1 MSISW
6 WPRTG
11 APASIPVGLPPR
23 PARDQR
29 VKLPRGVISSTASR
43 PRPDRS
49 GPCINHPPASRSSW
63 VPSPQ
68 PTALWSTAHAPR
80 SLRDDL
86 GDVRLT
92 DTSVKIVSPS
102 SKVAAATDTRHNGS
116 PGFFD
121 RVPDLA
127 EQAVRT
133 RIDLGQGGRVSGD
146 ATRRFVS
153 YTVCQR
159 FARQEPG
166 PSSSTSRWDSTAL
179 RSRTACL
186 SSMWRQRP
194 CEVGVATSAIATSA
208 SCSRTSR
215 SSGSSCSVG
224 DCTGHWR
231 RPGPGG
237 ERSLDGRNLP
247 VSNQP
252 VHGAQPSARLSSRG
266 VSAGHLD
273 DGLDLYGEPERQ
285 CGHPDGGPGRP
296 ADAVAEGTNE

>member
-1 MSISW
+1 MRFQAGRLAIPRADDQVPAGTAPSRCAAVVSVCQAGQLLTSVCSSRTALSGASMSISW

-49 GPCINHPPASRSSW
+49 RPWINHPPASRSSR

-102 SKVAAATDTRHNGS
+102 SKVAYAPQRK
-116 PGFFD
+116 PRLFD

-133 RIDLGQGGRVSGD
+133 RIDLSQGGRV
-146 ATRRFVS
+146 V
-153 YTVCQR
+153 
-159 FARQEPG
+159 G
-166 PSSSTSRWDSTAL
+166 PDPTAL
-179 RSRTACL
+179 HSAASVSWCRRDEC
-186 SSMWRQRP
+186 RP
-194 CEVGVATSAIATSA
+194 A
-208 SCSRTSR
+208 CSR
-215 SSGSSCSVG
+215 
-224 DCTGHWR
+224 
-231 RPGPGG
+231 
-237 ERSLDGRNLP
+237 
-247 VSNQP
+247 
-252 VHGAQPSARLSSRG
+252 SRG
-266 VSAGHLD
+266 V
-273 DGLDLYGEPERQ
+273 
-285 CGHPDGGPGRP
+285 CC
-296 ADAVAEGTNE
+296 

>member
-1 MSISW
+1 LASVCSSRTALSGASMSISW

-29 VKLPRGVISSTASR
+29 VKLPRGVISSTGSR

-49 GPCINHPPASRSSW
+49 RPWINHPPASRSSR

-102 SKVAAATDTRHNGS
+102 SKVAAATDMRHNGS

-133 RIDLGQGGRVSGD
+133 RIDLSQGGRV
-146 ATRRFVS
+146 V
-153 YTVCQR
+153 
-159 FARQEPG
+159 G
-166 PSSSTSRWDSTAL
+166 PDPTAL
-179 RSRTACL
+179 HSAASVSWCRRDEC
-186 SSMWRQRP
+186 RP
-194 CEVGVATSAIATSA
+194 AVAADPEASAVDLEA
-208 SCSRTSR
+208 
-215 SSGSSCSVG
+215 
-224 DCTGHWR
+224 R
-231 RPGPGG
+231 RPGLA
-237 ERSLDGRNLP
+237 RSRATWREPDP
-247 VSNQP
+247 P
-252 VHGAQPSARLSSRG
+252 LSSWALMDGLGFRG
-266 VSAGHLD
+266 VGW
-273 DGLDLYGEPERQ
+273 
-285 CGHPDGGPGRP
+285 
-296 ADAVAEGTNE
+296 